1 MIFSYTIA
9 GQKRLSLG
17 EWFALEKW
25 PHACPN
31 DRFHLHF
38 IVFHGR
44 REYRCGPA
52 INSAAAQVSA
62 LVYHAKPMK
71 GV

>member
-9 GQKRLSLG
+9 GQKRLSIG
-17 EWFALEKW
+17 
-25 PHACPN
+25 
-31 DRFHLHF
+31 
-38 IVFHGR
+38 VHGS

-52 INSAAAQVSA
+52 PHASAAQVSA
-62 LVYHAKPMK
+62 LVYHAKNMR

>member
-1 MIFSYTIA
+1 MIFTYVPS

-25 PHACPN
+25 PHGCPA

-38 IVFHGR
+38 IVQKSGQ
-44 REYRCGPA
+44 EYRCGPA
-52 INSAAAQVSA
+52 PHASASQVSA
-62 LVYHAKPMK
+62 LVYHAKTFIK
-71 GV
+71 

>member
-1 MIFSYTIA
+1 MIFTYNPA

-25 PHACPN
+25 PHNCPA

-38 IVFHGR
+38 VVIKSGIG
-44 REYRCGPA
+44 YRCGPA
-52 INSAAAQVSA
+52 PHTESAQVSA
-62 LVYHAKPMK
+62 LIYHAKAFLK
-71 GV
+71 